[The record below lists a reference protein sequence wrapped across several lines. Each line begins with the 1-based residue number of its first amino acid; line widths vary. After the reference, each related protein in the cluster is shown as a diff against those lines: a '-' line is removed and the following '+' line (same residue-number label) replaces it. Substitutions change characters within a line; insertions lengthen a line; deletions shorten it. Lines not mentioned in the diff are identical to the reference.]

1 MTITA
6 ILDKIV
12 LSWYNMEKRKGDFA
26 MRKKLLS
33 LLLLIVMLVSVIPVS
48 KTIAA
53 EKIKLNKVKA
63 VLEVDAK
70 LALKLGDIAA
80 TDVKWSSSAKKVATV
95 TSKGVVTAKGE
106 GDATITA
113 TYNKKK
119 YTCKVTVVDSNKE
132 EVEEDVVLYEDDNV
146 KIYFKGIGEK
156 GVEFWIEN
164 LTDINI
170 TIQADSVSIN
180 GISTNDI
187 MMSDDVAPKSKGK
200 VVARC
205 SDFSDVKNVRTV
217 GGQLRIIDFASWETY
232 DATFVNIKVN

>member
-1 MTITA
+1 MD
-6 ILDKIV
+6 ILV
-12 LSWYNMEKRKGDFA
+12 
-26 MRKKLLS
+26 
-33 LLLLIVMLVSVIPVS
+33 
-48 KTIAA
+48 
-53 EKIKLNKVKA
+53 
-63 VLEVDAK
+63 
-70 LALKLGDIAA
+70 
-80 TDVKWSSSAKKVATV
+80 KKVSTDIDNI
-95 TSKGVVTAKGE
+95 T
-106 GDATITA
+106 TITA